1 MLIYNFFTNICFIL
15 KLVWIFTSQ
24 TGYYVL
30 AHPFGVC
37 DFPKYIV
44 NIAHRFSKENI
55 LYVKLFQALSL
66 ENRWIPNVLL
76 EFTDKAP
83 YTKDDVDLESI
94 TQLNEQHKIKIQ
106 VENAEPINSGMI
118 SLVYKGK
125 DQDNRDVII
134 KIKRKGIDEKLEYG
148 IQRVM
153 FLLRAL
159 SYCSKTIQN
168 LQIVNSIHKNIHMIV
183 EQLDFQKEVE
193 NTKRMAKN
201 CKHLSYIKIPKV
213 YDEITHSIP
222 NIIVQEYLI
231 GTPFSK
237 VLESDYEMYAPLVL
251 KYGFVTTFIHGFTH
265 GDLHSGN
272 LIFIKTAVTK
282 KGLAVPHYKLGLVDF
297 GIVLE
302 IEDNVKSTFLNLAT
316 QMYSKPPAYLAEKL
330 FRCFINDFDGLS
342 LEQREKMIETTGE
355 IIHSC
360 LHDTKKS
367 TNQYRVYELLW
378 KLNETLSEKKRNGI
392 ELNDDFVKMQMGLA
406 MTHGLTMSLC
416 KDGYVDYANK
426 VVNDLFHLDVLD
438 YSLDY
443 DDETCTM

>member
-1 MLIYNFFTNICFIL
+1 MPYNFFTNIWFLL
-15 KLVWIFTSQ
+15 KLVWIFTTQ
-24 TGYYVL
+24 TGYYLLV
-30 AHPFGVC
+30 HPFGFC

-44 NIAHRFSKENI
+44 NIAHRLSKENI
-55 LYVKLFQALSL
+55 LYVKIFQALSL
-66 ENRWIPNVLL
+66 ENHWIPNVLL

-83 YTKDDVDLESI
+83 YTNNDVDLESI
-94 TQLNEQHKIKIQ
+94 EKLNRQYKIQ
-106 VENAEPINSGMI
+106 IENAAPINSGMI
-118 SLVYKGK
+118 SLVYNGK
-125 DQDNRDVII
+125 DKENRDVII

-153 FLLRAL
+153 FLLHAL

-193 NTKRMAKN
+193 NTKKMAKN
-201 CKHLSYIKIPKV
+201 CKHLSYVKIPKV
-213 YDEITHSIP
+213 YHEITKSIP

-231 GTPFSK
+231 GSPFSK

-251 KYGFVTTFIHGFTH
+251 KYGFVSTFIHGFTH

-272 LIFIKTAVTK
+272 LIFIKTLVTK
-282 KGLAVPHYKLGLVDF
+282 KGLVVPQYKLGLVDF

-302 IEDNVKSTFLNLAT
+302 IEDSVKNIFLNLAT
-316 QMYSKPPAYLAEKL
+316 QMYSKPPTYLAEKL
-330 FRCFINDFDGLS
+330 FRCFINDFDELS
-342 LEQREKMIETTGE
+342 CEQRERMIETTGE
-355 IIHSC
+355 IIYSC
-360 LHDTKKS
+360 LHDAKKT

-392 ELNDDFVKMQMGLA
+392 KLNDDFVKMQMGLA

-416 KDGYVDYANK
+416 KDGYVDYANQ
-426 VVNDLFHLDVLD
+426 VVNDLFHLDVLE

-443 DDETCTM
+443 NDESCTI